1 MAANEVS
8 DLGPRG
14 PARRAAR
21 PRAPASP
28 TLPHGDTAL
37 FERYRN
43 PRDPVDR
50 DAVVER
56 FLPLARQIAARYER
70 PGEPFDDLFQ
80 VACFGLVK
88 AVDRFDPARRVAFST
103 YAVPTI
109 TGEIKRYFRDRA
121 WSVRVRREL
130 QERALR
136 VEHVVGELTRESGR
150 QPSVEEVARS
160 IGIEAEDVL
169 EAMQAA
175 GAYRATSLDAPH
187 TGDEDGGTLGDTVG
201 RVEEGYADAEH
212 RAVLQTLMRSLT
224 LRERN
229 VIRLRFEYD
238 LTQAEIGEHI
248 GVSQVQVSRILRHS
262 VARLGTIA
270 ETHG

>member
-8 DLGPRG
+8 DLRCGG

-37 FERYRN
+37 FARYRN
-43 PRDPVDR
+43 PRDPLDR

-56 FLPLARQIAARYER
+56 LPRTSDRRPLPAPRGAVRRRLPGRVLRPRQGGRPLR
-70 PGEPFDDLFQ
+70 PGPPDHVLEL
-80 VACFGLVK
+80 
-88 AVDRFDPARRVAFST
+88 
-103 YAVPTI
+103 AVPTI
-109 TGEIKRYFRDRA
+109 VGEIKRYFRDRA

-136 VEHVVGELTRESGR
+136 VERVVGELTRESGR

-175 GAYRATSLDAPH
+175 GAYRATSLDAPRPA
-187 TGDEDGGTLGDTVG
+187 TRTAARSAT
-201 RVEEGYADAEH
+201 RSAASR
-212 RAVLQTLMRSLT
+212 RATPTPSTARCCRPSCARSRCASAT
-224 LRERN
+224 SSGCASS
-229 VIRLRFEYD
+229 
-238 LTQAEIGEHI
+238 T
-248 GVSQVQVSRILRHS
+248 
-262 VARLGTIA
+262 T
-270 ETHG
+270 

>member
-1 MAANEVS
+1 MPTNEVA
-8 DLGPRG
+8 DLG
-14 PARRAAR
+14 
-21 PRAPASP
+21 
-28 TLPHGDTAL
+28 LGDTAL
-37 FERYRN
+37 FERCRN

-70 PGEPFDDLFQ
+70 PGEAFDDLFQ

-175 GAYRATSLDAPH
+175 GAYRAMSLDAPH
-187 TGDEDGGTLGDTVG
+187 TGDEDGARWGTRSAAST
-201 RVEEGYADAEH
+201 
-212 RAVLQTLMRSLT
+212 RATPTPSTARCCRPSCVRSPCASAT
-224 LRERN
+224 
-229 VIRLRFEYD
+229 
-238 LTQAEIGEHI
+238 
-248 GVSQVQVSRILRHS
+248 SS
-262 VARLGTIA
+262 VCASSAT
-270 ETHG
+270 

>member
-1 MAANEVS
+1 MPTNEVA
-8 DLGPRG
+8 DLG
-14 PARRAAR
+14 
-21 PRAPASP
+21 
-28 TLPHGDTAL
+28 LGDTAL
-37 FERYRN
+37 FERCRN

-70 PGEPFDDLFQ
+70 PGEAFDDLFQ

-150 QPSVEEVARS
+150 QPSVDEVARS

-175 GAYRATSLDAPH
+175 GAYRAMSLDAPH
-187 TGDEDGGTLGDTVG
+187 TGDEDAARWGHG
-201 RVEEGYADAEH
+201 RPRRRGLRRRRAPRGAADPHAFAH
-212 RAVLQTLMRSLT
+212 PARAQRHPSA
-224 LRERN
+224 LRVRPDPG
-229 VIRLRFEYD
+229 RDR
-238 LTQAEIGEHI
+238 QHI